1 MSYYRLVSVAHPT
14 LMVLLE
20 RFVMELNLAENTLGQ
35 IANGREVVLTLNV
48 QTVTLCKLMLMK
60 IFMTM
65 LLKMK

>member
-1 MSYYRLVSVAHPT
+1 MAHPT

-65 LLKMK
+65 LLRMK